1 MGTFC
6 VSTNKKKEVSKPES
20 NALGCRMSRHALVSK
35 YCIISG
41 ERVWFAEPGTKC
53 MTFAGQRI
61 CPTQFSMLYQKCKR
75 WSSLD
80 NKPLSITILE
90 AGDSKVNAPT
100 DLVW

>member
-1 MGTFC
+1 MQ
-6 VSTNKKKEVSKPES
+6 KYQQKERGLQTRKQCTWLQDEQTC
-20 NALGCRMSRHALVSK
+20 LGK